1 MVLSCLQ
8 VLVAVN
14 KVSEGDGHPELV
26 WVGVW
31 AGHLL
36 CLNSLAAQFEIL
48 LGGTTRTLYNGRGGL
63 VQLNMSHVWIDL
75 LFCILLRSRS
85 LVSLQ

>member
-1 MVLSCLQ
+1 MVLPRLQ
-8 VLVAVN
+8 VLVAVD

-48 LGGTTRTLYNGRGGL
+48 LGGTTSTLYTGRAGP
-63 VQLNMSHVWIDL
+63 VQLTMSHVWINL
-75 LFCILLRSRS
+75 LFYILLCGRS
-85 LVSLQ
+85 LVSLR

>member
-48 LGGTTRTLYNGRGGL
+48 LGGTTGTLYTGRDGL
-63 VQLNMSHVWIDL
+63 VQLNMSHVGINL
-75 LFCILLRSRS
+75 LFCILLCSRS